1 MKILIQ
7 FDAYAMDYEIK
18 GEIAGMGGIDGV
30 QSVELLRKTTG
41 DAPQFCIE
49 IQIADDKVEPVREK
63 LERYRNQ
70 YAGQVSNLTL
80 TGYTVI

>member
-1 MKILIQ
+1 MRVLIQ

-18 GEIAGMGGIDGV
+18 GEIAGMKGIDGV
-30 QSVELLRKTTG
+30 ESVTLLRKATG

-49 IQIADDKVEPVREK
+49 LQIADDKVEPVREK

-70 YAGQVSNLTL
+70 YAGQVSNLRMA
-80 TGYTVI
+80 GYTTV